1 MSAVPE
7 IREDRVFHQLTD
19 IFRPGIKPALRLN
32 ALRRL
37 GQLWNML
44 LLWQQKRAS
53 RRVLRDL
60 TDDELLDIGVSRSE
74 AGKEVSR
81 SFFWD

>member
-1 MSAVPE
+1 VPE
-7 IREDRVFHQLTD
+7 IRKDNALHPLTET
-19 IFRPGIKPALRLN
+19 FRPGTKPALRLN
-32 ALRRL
+32 ALRRA
-37 GQLWNML
+37 GQLWDML

-60 TDDELLDIGVSRSE
+60 TDDELLDIGISRAQ
-74 AGKEVSR
+74 AGKEAAK